1 MPFALRRSFCQ
12 WLKVRQTTTG
22 WIDAQWLYDITTIGL
37 STQLDACFMGYTIT
51 AHVLYCNGYKW
62 GRVMHT
68 CVSKL
73 TIISP
78 DGLSPGRRQAI
89 IRNNAGI
96 LLIRTLGTNVKKIFN
111 ETHTFLFKIM
121 HLKMSSAKWR
131 QFCLGL
137 NVFTK
142 CLLIITQR
150 LWITLSIIYHSISH
164 PMMTSINGNI
174 FRVTCHLCGEFT
186 GHRWIPHKKVI
197 DAGLWYCRWSA
208 PAWTIE

>member
-1 MPFALRRSFCQ
+1 MYSLKKMSLKMPYALRRSFCQ
-12 WLKVRQTTTG
+12 WQKVRQTTTG

-51 AHVLYCNGYKW
+51 AHVLYCHVTISEPQILVAPSNIVSKLSTHR

-78 DGLSPGRRQAI
+78 DNGLSPGRRQAI

-96 LLIRTLGTNVKKIFN
+96 LLIRTLGTNVNKIFN

-142 CLLIITQR
+142 CHLIITQR

-164 PMMTSINGNI
+164 PMMT
-174 FRVTCHLCGEFT
+174 
-186 GHRWIPHKKVI
+186 
-197 DAGLWYCRWSA
+197 
-208 PAWTIE
+208 